1 MTLKKLYYPV
11 IFHPEES
18 GYSVRVPDLDGCFS
32 QGETIEEAVEMIQD
46 AIGLY
51 LAGEETI
58 PAPSRPDSVHTEG
71 KDFMMVVPYDDLSYK
86 RKHDT
91 KAVKK
96 TLTIPAWLNE
106 AAEAAHI
113 NFSGVLQSG
122 LKQQLHI
129 E

>member
-1 MTLKKLYYPV
+1 MAKLYYPV
-11 IFHPEES
+11 IFHPEET
-18 GYSVRVPDLDGCFS
+18 GYSVSVPDLDGCFS

-51 LAGEETI
+51 LAGEEKI
-58 PAPSRPDSVHTEG
+58 PVPSRPDSVRTVG
-71 KDFMMVVPYDDLSYK
+71 KDFMMVVLYDELSYK

-106 AAEAAHI
+106 AAESAHI
-113 NFSGVLQSG
+113 NFSSVLQSG